1 MLEAPAGRLA
11 PAALLA
17 LLALTVPATS
27 QTSDAGPVE
36 DEEPPSSEAADARVD
51 PFSADAVLLAPPTEG
66 ASRERRFLPAPSLP
80 ERLPMLT
87 LKGVGRA
94 SFSDPPTAILEVGS
108 LGTFV
113 VRPGDVLSLQNL
125 PGENVLRIKSIDDI
139 SVTVEAGSFGEIIV
153 VR

>member
-1 MLEAPAGRLA
+1 MPDRATI
-11 PAALLA
+11 LA
-17 LLALTVPATS
+17 LATAGALAAGSVAA
-27 QTSDAGPVE
+27 QSDTESGQ
-36 DEEPPSSEAADARVD
+36 DAERAD
-51 PFSADAVLLAPPTEG
+51 PFSADAVLRSASQAPT
-66 ASRERRFLPAPSLP
+66 SSERRFRPAPSLP
-80 ERLPMLT
+80 EQLPLLT
-87 LKGVGRA
+87 LRGVGRSA
-94 SFSDPPTAILEVGS
+94 VSDPPTAILEIGD

>member
-1 MLEAPAGRLA
+1 M
-11 PAALLA
+11 
-17 LLALTVPATS
+17 
-27 QTSDAGPVE
+27 
-36 DEEPPSSEAADARVD
+36 
-51 PFSADAVLLAPPTEG
+51 
-66 ASRERRFLPAPSLP
+66 P
-80 ERLPMLT
+80 ERLPLLT
-87 LKGVGRA
+87 LKGVGRSA
-94 SFSDPPTAILEVGS
+94 LSDPPTAILEIGS